1 MVPIEVSHFQ
11 RHSSP
16 VGHDSI
22 EALFGRVRDACPS
35 DISITIKQNP
45 FTNRGVVRKVANLL
59 IAPFRQGAV
68 NHVTGDSH
76 YIAVF
81 LRKDRTILT
90 VHDCRFLERNSR
102 LSRWLLSRFL
112 LRWPVRSSRLV
123 TAVSESTRQQI
134 LRETGC
140 RPEKVIVV
148 PNAPVVDLT
157 FTPQAQSRESPR
169 ILQVGTDTNKNLAG
183 LVAAVQ
189 DLPCHLDIVGPLT
202 ARAVQQLAT
211 AGVSYSNWVNLTD
224 EEMRLRYEECDLL
237 CFAST
242 YEGFGLP
249 ILEAQQVGRPVV
261 TSDLEPMRWVAGEG
275 ACLVDPRDPASIRA
289 GVQRIITD
297 DGYRS
302 SLIQRGRSNAARFTV
317 DQMVES
323 YARLYREVG
332 SR

>member
-1 MVPIEVSHFQ
+1 M
-11 RHSSP
+11 
-16 VGHDSI
+16 
-22 EALFGRVRDACPS
+22 
-35 DISITIKQNP
+35 
-45 FTNRGVVRKVANLL
+45 
-59 IAPFRQGAV
+59 

-76 YIAVF
+76 YLALF
-81 LRKDRTILT
+81 LRTDRTILT
-90 VHDCRFLERNSR
+90 VHDCRFLQRSSR
-102 LSRWLLSRFL
+102 LSRWLLARFL

-123 TAVSESTRQQI
+123 TAVSESTRQEI

-140 RPEKVIVV
+140 RPEKVVV
-148 PNAPVVDLT
+148 VANATVLDLA
-157 FTPQAQSRESPR
+157 FAPKAASREPPR

-183 LVAAVQ
+183 LVTAVQ

-202 ARAVQQLAT
+202 TRTVEQLET

-224 EEMRLRYEECDLL
+224 EEMRSRYDECDLL

-249 ILEAQQVGRPVV
+249 ILEAQQIGRPVV
-261 TSDLEPMRWVAGEG
+261 TSDLEPMRWVAGDG
-275 ACLVDPRDPASIRA
+275 ACLVDPGDPASIRR

-297 DGYRS
+297 DVYRT

-317 DQMVES
+317 EEMVES